1 MFKLLKYALYDI
13 LKSRFAI
20 IYTVFLALV
29 AISIYQVSD
38 DLSKVSLSLMNIM
51 ILFIPLIAA
60 VFATTHFYNNLEFIE
75 LMLAQPVKRI
85 HVFLS
90 QLLAVV
96 IMLSLSILLGFGLP
110 MLLWGADSSLV
121 TLLMVG
127 VVLSSVFAGFAFLA
141 SVMTRDKAK
150 AIGISLALWIYFS
163 LVYDGLVLYIIYS
176 FADYPL
182 EKTTLAL
189 VMLNPVDLGRI
200 LMLMQLDISA
210 LMGYTGAFFQQF
222 FSSGSGILIASGM
235 LLLWMLLPKVDKSMI
250 VILFMAWKLIN
261 HKNSM
266 ETPYSEEVKRHE

>member
-96 IMLSLSILLGFGLP
+96 IMLSSSILLGFGLP
-110 MLLWGADSSLV
+110 MLLWGADSSLL
-121 TLLMVG
+121 TLLGVG

-141 SVMTRDKAK
+141 SVLTRDKAK

-163 LVYDGLVLYIIYS
+163 LVYDGLVLYVIYS

-222 FSSGSGILIASGM
+222 FSSGSGILIATGM
-235 LLLWMLLPKVDKSMI
+235 LLIWMLVPNFLALRIFK
-250 VILFMAWKLIN
+250 
-261 HKNSM
+261 
-266 ETPYSEEVKRHE
+266 KRDF

>member
-96 IMLSLSILLGFGLP
+96 IMLSSSILLGFGLP
-110 MLLWGADSSLV
+110 MLLWGADSSLL
-121 TLLMVG
+121 TLLGVG
-127 VVLSSVFAGFAFLA
+127 VVLSSVFAGFA
-141 SVMTRDKAK
+141 
-150 AIGISLALWIYFS
+150 
-163 LVYDGLVLYIIYS
+163 
-176 FADYPL
+176 
-182 EKTTLAL
+182 
-189 VMLNPVDLGRI
+189 
-200 LMLMQLDISA
+200 
-210 LMGYTGAFFQQF
+210 
-222 FSSGSGILIASGM
+222 
-235 LLLWMLLPKVDKSMI
+235 
-250 VILFMAWKLIN
+250 
-261 HKNSM
+261 
-266 ETPYSEEVKRHE
+266 

>member
-13 LKSRFAI
+13 LKSRFAV

-29 AISIYQVSD
+29 AVSVYQVSD
-38 DLSKVSLSLMNIM
+38 DLGKVSLSLMNIM
-51 ILFIPLIAA
+51 IMIVPLIAA

-75 LMLAQPVKRI
+75 LMLAQPVRRSQ
-85 HVFLS
+85 VFLS
-90 QLLAVV
+90 QLFAVV
-96 IMLSLSILLGFGLP
+96 LMLSMSLLLGFGLP

-121 TLLMVG
+121 TLLAVG
-127 VVLSSVFAGFAFLA
+127 IVLSAVFAGFAFLA

-163 LVYDGLVLYIIYS
+163 LVYDGFVLYIIYS

-182 EKTTLAL
+182 EKATLAL

-210 LMGYTGAFFQQF
+210 LMGYTGAFFQKF
-222 FSSGSGILIASGM
+222 FSSNTGLFIAVGTLAVW
-235 LLLWMLLPKVDKSMI
+235 LLVPNLLALRV
-250 VILFMAWKLIN
+250 FG
-261 HKNSM
+261 
-266 ETPYSEEVKRHE
+266 KRDF

>member
-1 MFKLLKYALYDI
+1 M
-13 LKSRFAI
+13 
-20 IYTVFLALV
+20 

-51 ILFIPLIAA
+51 ILFIPLISA

-110 MLLWGADSSLV
+110 MLLWGADSSLI
-121 TLLMVG
+121 TLLVVG

-141 SVMTRDKAK
+141 SVLTRDKAK

-182 EKTTLAL
+182 EKATLAL

-222 FSSGSGILIASGM
+222 FSSGSGIFIATFALLI
-235 LLLWMLLPKVDKSMI
+235 WMLVPNYLATRI
-250 VILFMAWKLIN
+250 FR
-261 HKNSM
+261 
-266 ETPYSEEVKRHE
+266 KRDF

>member
-1 MFKLLKYALYDI
+1 MLKLLKYALYDI
-13 LKSRFAI
+13 LKSRFAF

-51 ILFIPLIAA
+51 IMVVPLISA

-75 LMLAQPVKRI
+75 LMLAQPVKRSQ
-85 HVFLS
+85 VFLS
-90 QLLAVV
+90 QLLAV
-96 IMLSLSILLGFGLP
+96 ILMLSLSILMGFGLP
-110 MLLWGADSSLV
+110 MLLWGADSSLI
-121 TLLMVG
+121 TLLAVG
-127 VVLSSVFAGFAFLA
+127 VVLSAVFAGFAFLA

-163 LVYDGLVLYIIYS
+163 LVYDGFVLYIIYS

-182 EKTTLAL
+182 EKATLGL

-222 FSSGSGILIASGM
+222 FSSSMGLMIAGGSLVI
-235 LLLWMLLPKVDKSMI
+235 WMLVPNFFALKIFRNRD
-250 VILFMAWKLIN
+250 F
-261 HKNSM
+261 
-266 ETPYSEEVKRHE
+266 

>member
-75 LMLAQPVKRI
+75 LMLAQPVRRI

-96 IMLSLSILLGFGLP
+96 IMLSLSLLLGFGLP
-110 MLLWGADSSLV
+110 MLLWGADSSLL
-121 TLLMVG
+121 TLLAVG

-141 SVMTRDKAK
+141 SVLTRDKAK

-163 LVYDGLVLYIIYS
+163 LVYDGLLLYVIYS

-222 FSSGSGILIASGM
+222 FSSGSGILIATGM
-235 LLLWMLLPKVDKSMI
+235 LLIWMLLPNFLATRVFK
-250 VILFMAWKLIN
+250 
-261 HKNSM
+261 
-266 ETPYSEEVKRHE
+266 KRDF

>member
-1 MFKLLKYALYDI
+1 MLKLLKYALYDI

-51 ILFIPLIAA
+51 IMVVPLISA
-60 VFATTHFYNNLEFIE
+60 VFATTHFYNNLEFVE
-75 LMLAQPVKRI
+75 LMLAQPVKRSQ
-85 HVFLS
+85 VFLS
-90 QLLAVV
+90 QLLAV
-96 IMLSLSILLGFGLP
+96 ILMLSLSILMGFGLP
-110 MLLWGADSSLV
+110 MLLWGADSSLI
-121 TLLMVG
+121 TLLAVG
-127 VVLSSVFAGFAFLA
+127 VVLSAVFAGFAFLA

-163 LVYDGLVLYIIYS
+163 LVYDGFVLYIIYS

-182 EKTTLAL
+182 EKATLGL

-222 FSSGSGILIASGM
+222 FSSSMGLMIAGGSLVI
-235 LLLWMLLPKVDKSMI
+235 WMLVPNFFALKIFRNRD
-250 VILFMAWKLIN
+250 F
-261 HKNSM
+261 
-266 ETPYSEEVKRHE
+266 

>member
-20 IYTVFLALV
+20 IYTLFLALIAV
-29 AISIYQVSD
+29 SIYQVSD

-51 ILFIPLIAA
+51 IMIVPLIAA

-75 LMLAQPVKRI
+75 LVLAQPVKRI

-96 IMLSLSILLGFGLP
+96 IMLSLSLVLGFGMP
-110 MLLWGADSSLV
+110 MLFWGADGSLIV
-121 TLLMVG
+121 LLAVG
-127 VVLSSVFAGFAFLA
+127 VILSAVFAGFAFLA
-141 SVMTRDKAK
+141 SVLTRDKAK

-163 LVYDGLVLYIIYS
+163 LVYDGLVLYLIYS

-182 EKTTLAL
+182 EKATLTMM
-189 VMLNPVDLGRI
+189 MLNPVDLGRI

-210 LMGYTGAFFQQF
+210 LMGYTGAFFKQY
-222 FSSGSGILIASGM
+222 FSSEIGILVSAGA
-235 LLLWMLLPKVDKSMI
+235 LLVW
-250 VILFMAWKLIN
+250 MAWPGLLA
-261 HKNSM
+261 SR
-266 ETPYSEEVKRHE
+266 VFGKRDF

>member
-96 IMLSLSILLGFGLP
+96 IML
-110 MLLWGADSSLV
+110 
-121 TLLMVG
+121 
-127 VVLSSVFAGFAFLA
+127 LA
-141 SVMTRDKAK
+141 SV
-150 AIGISLALWIYFS
+150 
-163 LVYDGLVLYIIYS
+163 V
-176 FADYPL
+176 
-182 EKTTLAL
+182 
-189 VMLNPVDLGRI
+189 
-200 LMLMQLDISA
+200 
-210 LMGYTGAFFQQF
+210 
-222 FSSGSGILIASGM
+222 
-235 LLLWMLLPKVDKSMI
+235 
-250 VILFMAWKLIN
+250 VILLRSLGVIIPIRTPGHIEMAYLAGVYWLTK
-261 HKNSM
+261 
-266 ETPYSEEVKRHE
+266 

>member
-110 MLLWGADSSLV
+110 MLLWGADSSLL
-121 TLLMVG
+121 TLLGVG
-127 VVLSSVFAGFAFLA
+127 VVLSAVFAGFAFLA
-141 SVMTRDKAK
+141 SVLTRDKAK

-163 LVYDGLVLYIIYS
+163 LVYDGLVLYVIYS

-222 FSSGSGILIASGM
+222 FSSGSGILIATGM
-235 LLLWMLLPKVDKSMI
+235 LLIWMLLPNFLATRVFK
-250 VILFMAWKLIN
+250 
-261 HKNSM
+261 
-266 ETPYSEEVKRHE
+266 KRDF

>member
-110 MLLWGADSSLV
+110 MLLWGADSSLL
-121 TLLMVG
+121 TLLGVG
-127 VVLSSVFAGFAFLA
+127 VVLSSVFSGFAFLA
-141 SVMTRDKAK
+141 SVLTRDKAK

-163 LVYDGLVLYIIYS
+163 LVYDGLVLYVIYS

-222 FSSGSGILIASGM
+222 FSSGSGILIATGA
-235 LLLWMLLPKVDKSMI
+235 LLVWMLIPNFLATRV
-250 VILFMAWKLIN
+250 FR
-261 HKNSM
+261 
-266 ETPYSEEVKRHE
+266 KRDF

>member
-13 LKSRFAI
+13 VKSRFALL
-20 IYTVFLALV
+20 YTLFMVLV

-38 DLSKVSLSLMNIM
+38 DLGKVSLSLMNIM
-51 ILFIPLIAA
+51 IMIVPLIAA
-60 VFATTHFYNNLEFIE
+60 VFATTHFFNNLEFIE

-96 IMLSLSILLGFGLP
+96 LMLSLALMVGFGLP
-110 MLLWGADSSLV
+110 MLLWGADSSLI
-121 TLLMVG
+121 TLLMMG

-141 SVMTRDKAK
+141 SVYTRDKAK
-150 AIGISLALWIYFS
+150 AIGISLSLWIYFS

-182 EKTTLAL
+182 EKATLGL
-189 VMLNPVDLGRI
+189 MMLNPVDLGRV

-222 FSSGSGILIASGM
+222 FSEFMGVALAGGM
-235 LLLWMLLPKVDKSMI
+235 LLLWVLIPALLAMMKFK
-250 VILFMAWKLIN
+250 
-261 HKNSM
+261 
-266 ETPYSEEVKRHE
+266 KRDF

>member
-96 IMLSLSILLGFGLP
+96 IMLSLSLLLGFGLP
-110 MLLWGADSSLV
+110 MLLWGADSSLL
-121 TLLMVG
+121 TLLAVG

-141 SVMTRDKAK
+141 SVLTRDKAK

-163 LVYDGLVLYIIYS
+163 LVYDGLVLYVIYS

-222 FSSGSGILIASGM
+222 FSSGSGILIATGM
-235 LLLWMLLPKVDKSMI
+235 LLIWMLLPNFLATRVFK
-250 VILFMAWKLIN
+250 
-261 HKNSM
+261 
-266 ETPYSEEVKRHE
+266 KRDF

>member
-29 AISIYQVSD
+29 AVSVYQVSD
-38 DLSKVSLSLMNIM
+38 DLGKVSLSLMNVMIM
-51 ILFIPLIAA
+51 IVPLIAA

-96 IMLSLSILLGFGLP
+96 LMLSLALLIGFGLP
-110 MLLWGADSSLV
+110 MLLWGADSSLLI
-121 TLLMVG
+121 LLTVG
-127 VVLSSVFAGFAFLA
+127 IVLSAVFAGFAFLA
-141 SVMTRDKAK
+141 SVWTRDKAK

-163 LVYDGLVLYIIYS
+163 LVYDGLVLYLIYS

-182 EKTTLAL
+182 DKPTLAL

-200 LMLMQLDISA
+200 LMLLQLDISA
-210 LMGYTGAFFQQF
+210 LMGYTGAFFKQF
-222 FSSGSGILIASGM
+222 FTSGLGLAIAASTLALWTLIPN
-235 LLLWMLLPKVDKSMI
+235 LLAMRV
-250 VILFMAWKLIN
+250 FG
-261 HKNSM
+261 
-266 ETPYSEEVKRHE
+266 KRDF